1 MRTTPF
7 CPPTTDRAGP
17 QARTRQAVRLSAEG
31 VCLRLEDMTREL
43 QRTGRLA
50 ELLRELGACAAAAQ
64 PAAVREA
71 LRSGDAYRAHL
82 ADLASRRV
90 STGEA
95 VHSLLCEDARTACDT
110 LLPYYSGSGGLCA
123 CVFVPLDPYADGRR
137 AVAEAAAV
145 RWTVDRPNA
154 VVSVHMAFGAVALVG
169 DLLARGISVDVRS
182 LFSLRQFDRL
192 FEEFLTGLERARA
205 AGCDLSGI
213 RFAASVPLRLLDES
227 IAARIGLGAR
237 REDWAVAIA
246 RLLHHRRE
254 QLMDGARWRSLVR
267 AGARPLH
274 FVWSSTK
281 APVGEAVHYME
292 ELVAW
297 NSVFSAGQSTL
308 HAVRSRAELRGDTV
322 SGMETHSRQVLST
335 LHQHGVDLHALGL
348 ELQQAQLKAA
358 RAEWTEL
365 CGAVEAVLRR
375 T

>member
-1 MRTTPF
+1 MCTTPIP
-7 CPPTTDRAGP
+7 PPTTDRTGLCAP
-17 QARTRQAVRLSAEG
+17 TRQAVRLSAEG
-31 VCLRLEDMTREL
+31 VCLRLEGVTREL

-50 ELLRELGACAAAAQ
+50 QVIHEVGACAAAVQ
-64 PAAVREA
+64 PAAVSEA
-71 LRSGDAYRAHL
+71 LRRGDAYRAHL

-110 LLPYYSGSGGLCA
+110 LLPHHSGSGGLCA
-123 CVFVPLDPYADGRR
+123 RVFVPLDPCADARR
-137 AVAEAAAV
+137 AVAEASAM

-154 VVSVHMAFGAVALVG
+154 VFSVHPALDGVALVG
-169 DLLARGISVDVRS
+169 DLLARGIGVDVRS
-182 LFSLRQFDRL
+182 LFSLEQFDLL

-205 AGCDLSGI
+205 AGHDPAGI
-213 RFAASVPLRLLDES
+213 HFTASVPLRLLDES
-227 IAARIGLGAR
+227 IAARLGPAGPS
-237 REDWAVAIA
+237 EDWAVAIA

-274 FVWSSTK
+274 FVWSSPE
-281 APVGEAVHYME
+281 APVGDAVHYLE

-297 NSVFSAGQSTL
+297 NSAFSAGPGIL

-322 SGMETHSRQVLST
+322 SGTEPHARRVLST
-335 LHQHGVDLHALGL
+335 LRRHGVDVRLLGR
-348 ELQQAQLKAA
+348 ELQQAQLTAA

-365 CGAVEAVLRR
+365 CRAVGEALGR
-375 T
+375 